1 MTDSIFLLRCV
12 DCDARG
18 LLSRLWLRAS
28 IDVKRGTGA
37 KGANGAEVH
46 RYVECMNCGAHLK
59 SRQRD
64 LMESVDD
71 EEWERFVGD
80 ASGRPS
86 ASVSTATQRIN

>member
-18 LLSRLWLRAS
+18 LLSKLWLRAN
-28 IDVKRGTGA
+28 VEVRRGGA
-37 KGANGAEVH
+37 VEVH

-59 SRQRD
+59 SRQHD

-71 EEWERFVGD
+71 EEWAQYVGSGAAGSP
-80 ASGRPS
+80 ASPAG
-86 ASVSTATQRIN
+86 

>member
-28 IDVKRGTGA
+28 IEVTRGKSA
-37 KGANGAEVH
+37 QVH

-59 SRQRD
+59 SRHHD

-80 ASGRPS
+80 ESGRAGAPV
-86 ASVSTATQRIN
+86 AVATQRIN

>member
-28 IDVKRGTGA
+28 IEARRG
-37 KGANGAEVH
+37 KSLEVH

-59 SRQRD
+59 SRQHD
-64 LMESVDD
+64 LMERVDD
-71 EEWERFVGD
+71 EEWARFVGD
-80 ASGRPS
+80 ESGRAGAPV
-86 ASVSTATQRIN
+86 AAATQRIN

>member
-12 DCDARG
+12 DCDAQG

-28 IDVKRGTGA
+28 VEVNRG
-37 KGANGAEVH
+37 KSAEVH

-59 SRQRD
+59 SRQHD

-71 EEWERFVGD
+71 EEWARFVGG
-80 ASGRPS
+80 ASGR
-86 ASVSTATQRIN
+86 ASVQVSATAQRIN